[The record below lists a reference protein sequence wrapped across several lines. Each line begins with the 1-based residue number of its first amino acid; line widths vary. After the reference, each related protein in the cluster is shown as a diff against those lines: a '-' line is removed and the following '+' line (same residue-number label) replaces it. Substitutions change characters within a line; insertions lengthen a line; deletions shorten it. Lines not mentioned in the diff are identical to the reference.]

1 MNIISGNINDLRESE
16 VGFLN
21 IEILGDPEHTK
32 GAVEELQAR
41 GINVEVIEC

>member
-21 IEILGDPEHTK
+21 IEILGNPDHVK
-32 GAVEELQAR
+32 KAVEELKVR